1 MDERACVAEGGG
13 WDCHFH
19 VFDASRYTLAAGSAY
34 QPEDASLAAFRG
46 VCRARGIGRAV
57 LVHPSVYGADH
68 SSYEDALAAN
78 GDWLRGVAVVYPDE
92 ATTPDARIEHWD
104 LLGTAGTRINRL
116 FPGAPQHPERIVE
129 RVKPFGWHVQVL
141 TDIVED
147 IGLLRQIAA
156 RDVPVVVDH
165 FGHHPHERL
174 LRSAGWQDL
183 LALVREGAAWVKL
196 SAPYRVGAQGPTWA
210 GAQALVD
217 QLVQANPRQLVW
229 GSDWPHPP
237 DHRHPFPAPDQAAIG
252 ATIAQWLPD
261 APLRRQ
267 VMELNPL
274 RLYGGARAAGR

>member
-1 MDERACVAEGGG
+1 MVERARLAEGGG

-147 IGLLRQIAA
+147 IGLVRRIAA

-165 FGHHPHERL
+165 FGHHPHAQL

-183 LALVREGAAWVKL
+183 IALVRGGRPGSSCRRRTGWARKARPGRARRRWWTSLYRPIRASSCGAATGRTRPITGIRSRRRTRRR
-196 SAPYRVGAQGPTWA
+196 SARRSRNGCRTR
-210 GAQALVD
+210 
-217 QLVQANPRQLVW
+217 NC
-229 GSDWPHPP
+229 
-237 DHRHPFPAPDQAAIG
+237 AARS
-252 ATIAQWLPD
+252 W
-261 APLRRQ
+261 
-267 VMELNPL
+267 N
-274 RLYGGARAAGR
+274 